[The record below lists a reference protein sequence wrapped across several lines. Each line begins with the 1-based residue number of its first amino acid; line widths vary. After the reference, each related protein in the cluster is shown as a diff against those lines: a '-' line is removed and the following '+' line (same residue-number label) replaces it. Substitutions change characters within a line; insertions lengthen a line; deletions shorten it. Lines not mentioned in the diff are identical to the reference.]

1 MALRNHLIHVDELIA
16 LQDSRLRGLQ
26 EEFQRDLNILKTE
39 FLTEK
44 AEIEASHNLEKSE
57 LREMIETIEEEEA
70 NKLKEMKELFEGERE
85 TTKNQNI
92 EDLEQMK
99 HELMKKIDHLDKQ
112 FEIKFN
118 KYVSDTES
126 KGTEYKQELKSNEEG
141 SEKILAQQRQ
151 INRLREKNAYW
162 NLKIQQN
169 RHECKERNDKLAA
182 EKGKIVRHY
191 HDLKRKM
198 Q

>member
-1 MALRNHLIHVDELIA
+1 MLDRDLDEAEEQYQMALRNHLIHVDELIA

-26 EEFQRDLNILKTE
+26 EEFERDLQIIRSE

-44 AEIEASHNLEKSE
+44 KEIEDSHNLEKSE

-70 NKLKEMKELFEGERE
+70 NKVKEMKDVFENSRE
-85 TTKNQNI
+85 QTRNYNM
-92 EDLEQMK
+92 EDMEQMK

-126 KGTEYKQELKSNEEG
+126 KGTEYK
-141 SEKILAQQRQ
+141 
-151 INRLREKNAYW
+151 
-162 NLKIQQN
+162 
-169 RHECKERNDKLAA
+169 
-182 EKGKIVRHY
+182 
-191 HDLKRKM
+191 
-198 Q
+198 